1 VATQGRPPGTDSPES
16 SNGRGSGAPRVA
28 RTRAES
34 RAQRLAQRD
43 DVRRQQK
50 AANWRRRWLPWI
62 ILLTVVVLGIVGV
75 VLYVNLSPTTQ
86 PIPGLE
92 RYGNLDRGHIT
103 GPQNYPITPPVGGTH
118 SPVWMNCG
126 VYDVPVPDESAV
138 HSLEHGAVWITYQP
152 NLPDD
157 QVQALRAL
165 ARNRGYVLVS
175 PWKDDPPLPS
185 PIVASAWGLQLK
197 VDQASDPRLAEFA
210 RRYANGPQSPEPGA
224 LCSGGVGSPLPNS

>member
-1 VATQGRPPGTDSPES
+1 VATQGRPGTDSPES
-16 SNGRGSGAPRVA
+16 GNGRGSGAPRVA

-34 RAQRLAQRD
+34 RAQRLAQRE

-62 ILLTVVVLGIVGV
+62 IILAVIVLGIVGV
-75 VLYVNLSPTTQ
+75 VLYVNMSPTTQ
-86 PIPGLE
+86 PIPGVE
-92 RYGNLDRGHIT
+92 RTSGLSREHVT
-103 GPQNYPITPPVGGTH
+103 GPQNYTQEPPVGGTH

-126 VYDVPVPDESAV
+126 VYDQPVPEESGV
-138 HSLEHGAVWITYQP
+138 HSLEHGAVWITYLP

-165 ARNRGYVLVS
+165 ARNRSYMLVS
-175 PWKDDPPLPS
+175 PWKDDSLPS

-197 VDQASDPRLAEFA
+197 VDQANDPRLAEFA
-210 RRYANGPQSPEPGA
+210 RRYANGPQTPEPGA
-224 LCSGGVGSPLPNS
+224 LCSGGVGSRIAIY

>member
-1 VATQGRPPGTDSPES
+1 MRVREVPRTARRAVVATQGRPGTDSPES
-16 SNGRGSGAPRVA
+16 SNGHGSGAPRVA

-34 RAQRLAQRD
+34 RAQRLSQRE

-62 ILLTVVVLGIVGV
+62 IVCAVIVLGIGGV

-118 SPVWMNCG
+118 DPVWVNCG
-126 VYDVPVPDESAV
+126 V
-138 HSLEHGAVWITYQP
+138 
-152 NLPDD
+152 
-157 QVQALRAL
+157 
-165 ARNRGYVLVS
+165 
-175 PWKDDPPLPS
+175 
-185 PIVASAWGLQLK
+185 
-197 VDQASDPRLAEFA
+197 
-210 RRYANGPQSPEPGA
+210 
-224 LCSGGVGSPLPNS
+224 